1 MILKIKNLKVIVG
14 GPSFASSYAKATDDK
29 KASDG
34 KKEILKGVN
43 LEVGA
48 GEVHVVMGPNGS
60 GKSTL
65 ANVIAGHPGY
75 KIESGELRIDN
86 KIINKL
92 SPDKRAKLGIF
103 LGFQNPIEI
112 PGVSVFNVIR
122 KANQAL
128 LGSAVKNRGPVG
140 SFSHSTS
147 SVNTKSSGKT
157 KTNGNLRAL
166 SGRPSTAVTP
176 RLDMS
181 AFRQDLLKYAESL
194 KLSENHLSRSFNEGF
209 SGGEKKRNEILQMLA
224 LSPKLVILDEIDSGL
239 DVDGLKLVAGA
250 LKQFRHN
257 DPVSSLILI
266 THYARILRYLK
277 ADFVHVMSEGKI
289 VKSGKQ
295 KLASEIEE
303 HGYQGLANVIARSE
317 ATKQSKKRSPRS
329 AVQISR

>member
-1 MILKIKNLKVIVG
+1 MKLIIDNLKVRVG
-14 GPSFASSYAKATDDK
+14 TKQ
-29 KASDG
+29 
-34 KKEILKGVN
+34 ILKGVD
-43 LEVGA
+43 LEVKA

-65 ANVIAGHPGY
+65 AQVIAGHPAY

-122 KANQAL
+122 KANQAQFD
-128 LGSAVKNRGPVG
+128 SVKNRGPVG

-147 SVNTKSSGKT
+147 SVKTKSNGKT

-166 SGRPSTAVTP
+166 SGRPSTAATP

-239 DVDGLKLVAGA
+239 DVDGLKLVAEA
-250 LKQFRHN
+250 LKKFTKLY
-257 DPVSSLILI
+257 PLTSMILI
-266 THYARILRYLK
+266 THYARILKYIK
-277 ADFVHVMSEGKI
+277 ADFVHVMTDGQI

-303 HGYQGLANVIARSE
+303 KGYKFVNG
-317 ATKQSKKRSPRS
+317 
-329 AVQISR
+329 